1 MYMSKVSSARQAS
14 GGAIA
19 TERPDYAMEPLNSYA
34 PIWMKGFLA
43 ISLIVLVSLLVFNS
57 LVYVGR
63 LHLSLSM
70 PLSTLWRAGVYFLV
84 IMNLAVLAW
93 RVLLVLRYRPAAPC
107 ADADLKSCTVIIP
120 AYNEGPQVLETL
132 RSVMSSDFPADML
145 QVICVDDG
153 SKDDTWLWMLKGGE
167 EFGDR
172 VELIRSPMNQ
182 GKRHALNHGFLRA
195 TGEILVTID
204 SDSVIERTTLRSM
217 VSVFCRNPRVGAVA
231 GNVRVLNTGEGVIPK
246 MLDVAFT
253 YSFDF
258 IRAAQSTF
266 NTVMCT
272 PGALSAYDA
281 ALVSKVREKWL
292 HQTFM
297 GQPANIGEDRAM
309 TNLILKEQRLVHFQ
323 SDAVVFTN
331 VPVEYKGLCKMMLRW
346 ARSNIRETI
355 ALSRFGFTRFR
366 PEPVLGAQVDLAQ
379 QWVRMGA
386 NELLKAG
393 LIASLITWPGVTLY
407 GLLGGIFV
415 ASLMPAF
422 FYLIRHRSLA
432 CLWAFPYSMFM
443 LFGLS
448 WISLYALLTPHK
460 NGWLTRNLATQDY
473 RMQEPRW
480 QDDVA

>member
-1 MYMSKVSSARQAS
+1 VVPAH
-14 GGAIA
+14 GGA
-19 TERPDYAMEPLNSYA
+19 PV
-34 PIWMKGFLA
+34 WMKGFLA
-43 ISLIVLVSLLVFNS
+43 ISLVVLVALLVFNS
-57 LVYVGR
+57 LLYAGKVQ
-63 LHLSLSM
+63 LSLSM
-70 PLSTLWRAGVYFLV
+70 PLSAVWRAGVYLL
-84 IMNLAVLAW
+84 ILLNLGMLAW
-93 RVLLVLRYRPAAPC
+93 RVYLVMRYKPAAHC
-107 ADADLKSCTVIIP
+107 ADDELVRCTVIIP
-120 AYNEGPQVLETL
+120 AYNEGQQVLDTM
-132 RSVMSSDFPADML
+132 RSVMASDYPADKL

-172 VELIRSPMNQ
+172 VELIRSPRNQ
-182 GKRHALNHGFLRA
+182 GKRHALNEGFLRA
-195 TGEILVTID
+195 DGEVFVTID
-204 SDSVIERTTLRSM
+204 SDSEIETTTLRSI

-231 GNVRVLNTGEGVIPK
+231 GNVRVLNTRQGVIPR

-281 ALVSKVREKWL
+281 ALVRKVREGWL

-309 TNLILKEQRLVHFQ
+309 TNLILREGRLVHFQ
-323 SDAVVFTN
+323 SDAVVYTN
-331 VPVEYKGLCKMMLRW
+331 VPVKYRGLCKMMLRW

-366 PEPVLGAQVDLAQ
+366 PEPVLGAQVDLAH
-379 QWVRMGA
+379 QWVRFTA
-386 NELLKAG
+386 NELLKLG
-393 LIASLITWPGVTLY
+393 LVSSLVNWPGVTLY
-407 GLLGGIFV
+407 GLMIGMFF

-422 FYLIRHRSLA
+422 FYLLRHRSLA
-432 CLWAFPYSMFM
+432 CVWAFPYTVFM

-448 WISLYALLTPHK
+448 WISLYALFTPHK
-460 NGWLTRNLATQDY
+460 NGWLTRDLTAAALPV
-473 RMQEPRW
+473 QERQW
-480 QDDVA
+480 RDEAA